1 MIGATQESSVNIW
14 LVSGGAKTARTMS
27 RQKTFSKNEV
37 RTMRIISQNGEINLP
52 YDLTAII
59 VSENHIQAVFSG
71 DTRKIPYL
79 MASYSSK
86 KSCVDVMSMLNDASL
101 GIHAKSLV
109 GDVTK
114 IGMNEVIFRFP
125 EDDEV

>member
-1 MIGATQESSVNIW
+1 
-14 LVSGGAKTARTMS
+14 
-27 RQKTFSKNEV
+27 
-37 RTMRIISQNGEINLP
+37 MRIISQNGEINLP

-71 DTRKIPYL
+71 DARKIPYL
-79 MASYSSK
+79 MAGYSSK
-86 KSCVDVMSMLNDASL
+86 KNCVDVMSMLNDASL
-101 GIHAKSLV
+101 GIHIKSLA

-125 EDDEV
+125 EDYEV

>member
-1 MIGATQESSVNIW
+1 MMYGDCINFDLCDCGKFGHGMTQIGRCENCPYYES
-14 LVSGGAKTARTMS
+14 
-27 RQKTFSKNEV
+27 V
-37 RTMRIISQNGEINLP
+37 RTMRIISQDGKINLP

>member
-1 MIGATQESSVNIW
+1 
-14 LVSGGAKTARTMS
+14 
-27 RQKTFSKNEV
+27 
-37 RTMRIISQNGEINLP
+37 MRIISQDGKINLP
-52 YDLTAII
+52 YEMTALLI
-59 VSENHIQAVFSG
+59 SDNYIQAVFAGGIQQS
-71 DTRKIPYL
+71 PYV

-86 KSCVDVMSMLNDASL
+86 KSCVDAMSMLNDASL

-125 EDDEV
+125 EDYEV